1 MDIISIAGPL
11 TLVELVGDW
20 SLKRAA
26 VATIGSKEYFPTT
39 SKGVV
44 ALLAGIVSYSAL
56 ALIIYTSNRMG
67 LSWGITNSYWNA
79 INNLVTPL
87 VFMLIF
93 GEKYTLIQW
102 IGFFVISVGILLVGY
117 K

>member
-1 MDIISIAGPL
+1 MLSIAGSL

-26 VATIGSKEYFPTT
+26 NTTIGSGEYLPTS

-44 ALLAGIVSYSAL
+44 ALLAGILSYAAL

-67 LSWGITNSYWNA
+67 LSWGIANSYWNA
-79 INNLVTPL
+79 MNNLVTPL
-87 VFMLIF
+87 VFMLLF

-102 IGFFVISVGILLVGY
+102 IGFFVISIGILLVGY